1 MIKGIYETHIN
12 VENLE
17 TSIEFYQNVLGLEKC
32 GYNDERRIAFF
43 WVGKPQE
50 YMLGLWE
57 KPKSEI
63 VKMHFAFRCDKEDIL
78 NNSISF
84 LKERNL
90 NPYNFLKDNNEI
102 PMVFSWMPAL
112 AIYFD
117 DPDGHC
123 LEFISILEGQPK
135 PELGIITF
143 EEWERETKKINPP
156 RRTKIKELAGRVN

>member
-17 TSIEFYQNVLGLEKC
+17 SSIDFYQNVLGLEKC

-63 VKMHFAFRCDKEDIL
+63 VKMHFAFRCDREDIL
-78 NNSISF
+78 NKSVKF
-84 LKERNL
+84 LNERSL
-90 NPYNFLKDNNEI
+90 KPYNFLKDGTER
-102 PMVFSWMPAL
+102 PMVFSWMPAV

-123 LEFISILEGQPK
+123 LEFIAILEGK
-135 PELGIITF
+135 PRQELGIITY
-143 EEWERETKKINPP
+143 EEW
-156 RRTKIKELAGRVN
+156 TKIESGN

>member
-17 TSIEFYQNVLGLEKC
+17 RSVDFYKNVLGLEQC

-50 YMLGLWE
+50 YMLGIWE
-57 KPKSEI
+57 KPKQEI
-63 VKMHFAFRCDKEDIL
+63 VKMHFAFRCDKDDIL
-78 NNSISF
+78 DNSAKF
-84 LKERNL
+84 LNDRNL
-90 NPYNFLKDNNEI
+90 KPYNFLKDGTDK
-102 PMVFSWMPAL
+102 PMVFAWMPAV

-123 LEFISILEGQPK
+123 LEFISILEGEPK
-135 PELGIITF
+135 ADLGIITYD
-143 EEWERETKKINPP
+143 EW
-156 RRTKIKELAGRVN
+156 VNYNKDLNQ

>member
-17 TSIEFYQNVLGLEKC
+17 ASIEFYQNVLGLEKC

-90 NPYNFLKDNNEI
+90 KPYNFLKDNNEI

-123 LEFISILEGQPK
+123 LEFISILEGQQK

-143 EEWERETKKINPP
+143 DEWERETKI
-156 RRTKIKELAGRVN
+156 

>member
-90 NPYNFLKDNNEI
+90 KPYNFLKDNNET

-143 EEWERETKKINPP
+143 DEWERETKFNK
-156 RRTKIKELAGRVN
+156 

>member
-17 TSIEFYQNVLGLEKC
+17 ASIEFYQNVLGLEKC

-90 NPYNFLKDNNEI
+90 KPYNFLKDNNEI

-143 EEWERETKKINPP
+143 DEWERETKINKQ
-156 RRTKIKELAGRVN
+156 TE

>member
-17 TSIEFYQNVLGLEKC
+17 RSIDFYKNILGLEQC
-32 GYNDERRIAFF
+32 YYPDTRRIAFF

-57 KPKSEI
+57 KPKKEV

-78 NNSISF
+78 NKSIDF
-84 LKERNL
+84 LESKKL
-90 NPYNFLKDNNEI
+90 KPYNFFKDDRRI
-102 PMVFSWMPAL
+102 PLVFAWMPAL

-123 LEFISILEGQPK
+123 LEFISILDGEQNR
-135 PELGIITF
+135 ELGIIKF
-143 EEWERETKKINPP
+143 EEWTKYLEEKGI
-156 RRTKIKELAGRVN
+156 GR